1 MKPHFSKRDQLIVG
15 AGVLLLVLLIVYA
28 QFFFLAPLK
37 SDLALKQQ
45 ELTSEQKLLDILSQ
59 KKADITTAS
68 AEDTRELQKKVPV
81 EPLQEQFILDLEKA
95 ENVSNSEIK
104 SMSFSKDAEV
114 ATGDQATPQ
123 TSDGAENTSADPHV
137 AENTSADPNAA
148 NESSGNQQS
157 VLTAPTG
164 MKKLTVQLSVES
176 PTYEDLEKFIETLE
190 SLKRIVAVEA
200 ITYSGGQEITSLD
213 QEDQPISSS
222 LTISAYYLP
231 ELADLKAELPKI
243 DAPAPAGKAN
253 PLSQF
258 PSTEQTQP

>member
-28 QFFFLAPLK
+28 QFFFLTPLK
-37 SDLALKQQ
+37 SDLAIKQQ
-45 ELTSEQKLLDILSQ
+45 ELTSEQKLLDIISQ
-59 KKADITTAS
+59 KKADNTTAS

-81 EPLQEQFILDLEKA
+81 EPLQEQLILDLEKA

-114 ATGDQATPQ
+114 ATLDQANPQ
-123 TSDGAENTSADPHV
+123 ASDGAQ
-137 AENTSADPNAA
+137 NTSADPNAA

-164 MKKLTVQLSVES
+164 LKKLTVQLSVES
-176 PTYEDLEKFIETLE
+176 PTYEDLEKFIATLE
-190 SLKRIVAVEA
+190 SLKRIVVVEA

-213 QEDQPISSS
+213 QEDPPISYN

-258 PSTEQTQP
+258 PSAAQTQP